1 MVQKEGLIFL
11 ESVCDTD
18 SSKTTINHHKEN
30 AAGFNAFLEVERL
43 YEEQFLVADCDKKAA
58 SVISF

>member
-1 MVQKEGLIFL
+1 M